1 MEQAEITL
9 ELHNLSDLQC
19 TIADFLFEVQSEDEM
34 QAVYESFDPREVEV
48 VKQLMLA
55 AVLDDVEDV
64 SQASEVLQS
73 FML

>member
-9 ELHNLSDLQC
+9 ELHNLSALQC
-19 TIADFLFEVQSEDEM
+19 TIADFLFEVESEDEM
-34 QAVYESFDPREVEV
+34 QSVYESFDPREVEV